1 MTRFLTPLII
11 FLGLSILLLV
21 GLSKDP
27 SQVPSPLVG
36 KPVPTFQLETLTG
49 TPQDQNIFNQQ
60 VSLLNVWATWC
71 QSCRAE
77 HEQLMLLAKQGVR
90 IIGLDYKDERES
102 AEAWLTDLGD
112 PYETVLFDD
121 DGVTAIDWGVY
132 GTPETFIVDQQGIIR
147 YKHIGPI
154 SKQDMTEII
163 LPLIEQLSL

>member
-102 AEAWLTDLGD
+102 AEAWLTDLGN